1 MNMAATIQI
10 HEMTTD
16 ATTGVDKTSGTV
28 RFKAVASTTST
39 AVDAS
44 NPLVVP
50 GAGTDYSYVKK
61 LRPYMEA
68 PPDTNITNLR
78 WYSDGSNGFGTG
90 IGVTAKNIG
99 TTFGTHY
106 DTEMSAGADLFSY
119 TSGSPLDG
127 DATDTSP
134 FVPADDN
141 SYVGDII
148 ELQMSVASTATNGT
162 LSAET
167 LTFAY
172 DEV

>member
-1 MNMAATIQI
+1 MAATIQI
-10 HEMTTD
+10 HEMTTN
-16 ATTGVDKTSGTV
+16 ATTGVNKTSGTV

-50 GAGTDYSYVKK
+50 AADTDWSFVKK

-78 WYSDGSNGFGTG
+78 WYTDGNNGFGTG

-99 TTFGTHY
+99 TTFGSHY
-106 DTEMSAGADLFSY
+106 DTEMAAGTNLFSY

-134 FVPADDN
+134 FEPADDD

-148 ELQMSVASTATNGT
+148 ELQMSVASTASNGA
-162 LSAET
+162 LSAEVLT
-167 LTFAY
+167 LAY
-172 DEV
+172 DEI